1 MKNINNNEKGITLVT
16 LIITVIVLLIL
27 ASIGTYSGI
36 QVIKSSRLTT
46 FTTEM
51 KIMQIQVNELYQKY
65 KDGDNTIL
73 DIGKDLSIIQEQAS
87 KVFTE
92 SASGIID
99 QNRISIF

>member
-1 MKNINNNEKGITLVT
+1 MKNIINDVKGITIIT
-16 LIITVIVLLIL
+16 LIIIIVVLLIL
-27 ASIGTYSGI
+27 TSIGTYSGL
-36 QVIKSSRLTT
+36 QVIKFSKLNT

-51 KIMQIQVNELYQKY
+51 KIMQIEVNELYQKY

-73 DIGKDLSIIQEQAS
+73 DLGKDLSVIQEQAN